1 MLLSWFADAPEKL
14 NPGSLIPTEALHHP
28 STSASTTFTTSVT
41 SPQDISTA
49 PTTDTRPST
58 LETHVSNSL
67 RPTETSI
74 NSQPSAKTGGLTTG
88 AKIGLGVG
96 IAVLL
101 ILIGVVIFVVIRRR
115 KRRPKEEDIDPSK
128 EELGKQ
134 SAGNLISTTPSYPT
148 DSAPGYQYDGLAGT
162 PSGVREPKDDEEED
176 RPVSRAVSPIGEP
189 LVVEERSA
197 EDDNEMQWILEE
209 ERKVR
214 ERKEQ
219 QQRLPTKGSVTSWD
233 GMTGSAS

>member
-1 MLLSWFADAPEKL
+1 M
-14 NPGSLIPTEALHHP
+14 
-28 STSASTTFTTSVT
+28 
-41 SPQDISTA
+41 
-49 PTTDTRPST
+49 
-58 LETHVSNSL
+58 
-67 RPTETSI
+67 
-74 NSQPSAKTGGLTTG
+74 G

-96 IAVLL
+96 IPVFL
-101 ILIGVVIFVVIRRR
+101 ILIGVVIFVLIRRR
-115 KRRPKEEDIDPSK
+115 RRPQVEEIDPSK

-134 SAGNLISTTPSYPT
+134 SAGNLISTSPSYPT
-148 DSAPGYQYDGLAGT
+148 GSSAPVYQYDGLAGT
-162 PSGVREPKDDEEED
+162 PPGVQETKDDED
-176 RPVSRAVSPIGEP
+176 DQPVSRPVSPMGEP

-197 EDDNEMQWILEE
+197 DNDNEMQWILEE